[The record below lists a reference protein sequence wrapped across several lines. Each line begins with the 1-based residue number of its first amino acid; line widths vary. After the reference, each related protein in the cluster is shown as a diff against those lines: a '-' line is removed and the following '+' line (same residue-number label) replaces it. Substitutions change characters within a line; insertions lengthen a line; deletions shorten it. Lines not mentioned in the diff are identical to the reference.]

1 MKNDGVF
8 VAENHKEVDS
18 LMARMVSMMTQHTMS
33 GLCRDAIIELVL
45 KNLPWDRLDWGDK
58 FIRMG
63 GEYCKVYL
71 FICLC
76 IYMFIKMG
84 GEYCKVYIFICLSIY
99 MFIKM
104 GGDKTEV
111 YLFINLSIYMGDDRI
126 EVYLYSS
133 IYYSFIP

>member
-1 MKNDGVF
+1 
-8 VAENHKEVDS
+8 
-18 LMARMVSMMTQHTMS
+18 MATMVSMMTQRTMS

-45 KNLPWDRLDWGDK
+45 KNLPWDHLDWGDK

-84 GEYCKVYIFICLSIY
+84 G
-99 MFIKM
+99 
-104 GGDKTEV
+104 DKTEV
-111 YLFINLSIYMGDDRI
+111 YLFIHLSIYMFIKMGDDRI

>member
-1 MKNDGVF
+1 MYTDGQTEDDGVF

-18 LMARMVSMMTQHTMS
+18 LMATMVSMMTQRTMS
-33 GLCRDAIIELVL
+33 GLCRDAIIELML

-58 FIRMG
+58 FIR
-63 GEYCKVYL
+63 
-71 FICLC
+71 
-76 IYMFIKMG
+76 MG

-104 GGDKTEV
+104 GGDKTQV
-111 YLFINLSIYMGDDRI
+111 YLFIHLSIYMFIKMGDDRI